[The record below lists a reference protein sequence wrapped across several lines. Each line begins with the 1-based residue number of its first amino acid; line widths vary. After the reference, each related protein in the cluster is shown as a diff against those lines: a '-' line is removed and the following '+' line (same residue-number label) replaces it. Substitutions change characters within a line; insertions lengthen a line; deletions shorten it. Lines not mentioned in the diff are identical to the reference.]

1 MTQTQHST
9 NTLDAIEQAIPDLPN
24 SSVVKK
30 LNILSIFSSLKTEEL
45 AKVMGWQILSLLNRS
60 ETFEIKYACDIC
72 RIGVRQP
79 IIFRCQMN
87 FNMHQF

>member
-45 AKVMGWQILSLLNRS
+45 DKVMGWQ
-60 ETFEIKYACDIC
+60 TFLFAQKVGDL
-72 RIGVRQP
+72 
-79 IIFRCQMN
+79 
-87 FNMHQF
+87 